1 MKKFFILVF
10 FVSFLGWSKV
20 ALAVTQS
27 SEAQAYSAVV
37 EAQLLHMEGA
47 DPSQI
52 LPLYH
57 RILKVL
63 PVPQAYVDMA
73 HILLEKGDL
82 NAAAGVLEKGLDR
95 FPNSFTLHFLLGELY
110 RSIGKG
116 NLALLHLNRAL
127 ELNSKDE
134 RVYKRLIGLYVEK
147 GNYDA
152 ANALLEKWQK
162 VAPHSCSLYLT
173 WAKVYMTMGLYSQAL
188 EKLQRAQK
196 ENPENPEVLR
206 YMGQVYQLK
215 GEPDKAIEA
224 YKRFLRISPYSIEVL
239 NRLGEL
245 YIEEKQYPL
254 ALKLYS
260 SLLQRHPGHPQLV
273 AKVVSILVTMDKK
286 EEALKILEK
295 ALRINRNERLLF
307 MKGILLEDMGKK
319 EEALKVFQGVIKD
332 GKPHAPS
339 FYIQAAGI
347 LAEEGKKEKALDI
360 LRKGIALKPDA
371 AELYR
376 ALATLYSRMGRKEKA
391 LVNAAYAV
399 VLNPKDPSSLFSL
412 GALLERE
419 GKWKKGE
426 KFLKKA
432 LELDP
437 KNPVILNYLGYM
449 YIDRG
454 IKLDEGIKLVEEA
467 LKLKPDNPYYLDSLA
482 WGLFKKGQVK
492 EALKIQ
498 KKALRLL
505 EKEKRN
511 NAIMLGHL
519 GAMYMALGMREKAK
533 AAYAKALKYIN
544 SKELTPWERE
554 EIIRS
559 AKALGLSLP

>member
-1 MKKFFILVF
+1 MKRVFVLVL
-10 FVSFLGWSKV
+10 FVSLLGWNRGAWAAPLASK
-20 ALAVTQS
+20 
-27 SEAQAYSAVV
+27 AQAYSAVV
-37 EAQLLHMEGA
+37 EAQLLYMERA
-47 DPSQI
+47 DPSKI
-52 LPLYH
+52 LPLYQ
-57 RILKVL
+57 RILEVL
-63 PVPQAYVDMA
+63 PVPQAYVDTA
-73 HILLEKGDL
+73 HIFLEKGDL
-82 NAAAGVLEKGLDR
+82 NAAVRVLEKGANM
-95 FPNSFTLHFLLGELY
+95 FPHSFTLHLLLGELY
-110 RSIGKG
+110 GSMGKS

-127 ELNSKDE
+127 ELNPKDE
-134 RVYKRLIGLYVEK
+134 RVYQRLIGFYIEK
-147 GNYDA
+147 SNYDA

-162 VAPHSCSLYLT
+162 ATPHSCSLYLT

-196 ENPENPEVLR
+196 ENPENPDVLK
-206 YMGQVYQLK
+206 YMGQLYQLK
-215 GEPDKAIEA
+215 GEPGKAIDA
-224 YKRFLRISPYSIEVL
+224 YKGLLRISPGSLEVL
-239 NRLGEL
+239 GRLGEL
-245 YIEEKQYPL
+245 YINEKKYPL

-260 SLLQRHPGHPQLV
+260 SLLQQHPGHPQLV
-273 AKVVSILVTMDKK
+273 AKVVSILVAMDKK
-286 EEALKILEK
+286 EKALKILDN
-295 ALRINRNERLLF
+295 ALKINKNERLLF
-307 MKGILLEDMGKK
+307 VKGILLEDMDRR
-319 EEALKVFQGVIKD
+319 EDALKVFQGVIRD

-347 LAEEGKKEKALDI
+347 LAEEGEKEKALDV
-360 LRKGIALKPDA
+360 LREGIALKPDA

-376 ALATLYSRMGRKEKA
+376 ALATLYSSMGKKDKA
-391 LVNAAYAV
+391 LANAAYAV
-399 VLNPKDPSSLFSL
+399 VLNPRDPSSLFSL

-426 KFLKKA
+426 KFLKRA

-437 KNPVILNYLGYM
+437 QNPVILNYLGYM

-454 IKLDEGIKLVEEA
+454 IKLDEGIQLVKEA
-467 LKLKPDNPYYLDSLA
+467 LKLKPDSPYYLDSLA

-505 EKEKRN
+505 KKEKRN
-511 NAIMLGHL
+511 NAVMLGHL

-533 AAYAKALKYIN
+533 ATYTKAIKYIN
-544 SKELTPWERE
+544 SKDLTSWERE